1 MQGGE
6 RLPAA
11 VFCHGTEGADIGFAP
26 KHLEAGHPELDIG
39 IRAGDR
45 IVEVDDAVVGVD
57 DVDRRIGQAVE
68 DVAGGFVTFAQKAG
82 GAALPDV
89 LPDDFGHEDEG
100 VHFLLRPYAAVAALL
115 EADMADHVPVA
126 HDVALEERGD
136 GVVEDERFFFRG
148 DFRKIAAIID
158 AAGVPCFGQLDFVD
172 GDVLELLLGAPF
184 RIGAPFMRDADGLP
198 VERVFKDE
206 NLVHAQGVSDE
217 MQRLVDPFVHV
228 VHAEED
234 INDVHHDAVA
244 DGVDGEG
251 RGCLDAVGVS
261 AGGLAEEFVTV
272 FAVPFGVVQGDVG
285 LPEQILIG
293 DGTLGNGDAHADGDG
308 VVDIAVFKQVADG
321 GAEGLRACADTRD
334 FRNVAHVDVEFVAA
348 HAPDDVVLPEGAP
361 KLAGDFH
368 DDGVPGEV
376 PHAVVDVLE
385 IVDVDHEQH
394 AGTAGPCVAQGD
406 ADFLFGRDLVVKP
419 GHGVGAALIKEPELF
434 ALLPVDVAQRAHGF
448 DGLAEGVQDVGAVEG
463 EPALAA

>member
-1 MQGGE
+1 MCGLLVFPKDTGNRNFTDALEGRVLMQGGE

-136 GVVEDERFFFRG
+136 GAVEDERFFFRG

-158 AAGVPCFGQLDFVD
+158 AAGVPCFGT
-172 GDVLELLLGAPF
+172 APWCSISD
-184 RIGAPFMRDADGLP
+184 RSTI
-198 VERVFKDE
+198 
-206 NLVHAQGVSDE
+206 HA
-217 MQRLVDPFVHV
+217 R
-228 VHAEED
+228 
-234 INDVHHDAVA
+234 
-244 DGVDGEG
+244 
-251 RGCLDAVGVS
+251 C
-261 AGGLAEEFVTV
+261 
-272 FAVPFGVVQGDVG
+272 
-285 LPEQILIG
+285 
-293 DGTLGNGDAHADGDG
+293 
-308 VVDIAVFKQVADG
+308 
-321 GAEGLRACADTRD
+321 
-334 FRNVAHVDVEFVAA
+334 
-348 HAPDDVVLPEGAP
+348 
-361 KLAGDFH
+361 
-368 DDGVPGEV
+368 
-376 PHAVVDVLE
+376 
-385 IVDVDHEQH
+385 
-394 AGTAGPCVAQGD
+394 
-406 ADFLFGRDLVVKP
+406 
-419 GHGVGAALIKEPELF
+419 
-434 ALLPVDVAQRAHGF
+434 
-448 DGLAEGVQDVGAVEG
+448 
-463 EPALAA
+463 

>member
-1 MQGGE
+1 
-6 RLPAA
+6 
-11 VFCHGTEGADIGFAP
+11 
-26 KHLEAGHPELDIG
+26 
-39 IRAGDR
+39 
-45 IVEVDDAVVGVD
+45 
-57 DVDRRIGQAVE
+57 
-68 DVAGGFVTFAQKAG
+68 
-82 GAALPDV
+82 
-89 LPDDFGHEDEG
+89 
-100 VHFLLRPYAAVAALL
+100 
-115 EADMADHVPVA
+115 
-126 HDVALEERGD
+126 
-136 GVVEDERFFFRG
+136 
-148 DFRKIAAIID
+148 
-158 AAGVPCFGQLDFVD
+158 
-172 GDVLELLLGAPF
+172 
-184 RIGAPFMRDADGLP
+184 MRDADGLP
-198 VERVFKDE
+198 VERVFKYE

-234 INDVHHDAVA
+234 IDDVHHDAVA

-293 DGTLGNGDAHADGDG
+293 DGALGNGDAHADGDG

-406 ADFLFGRDLVVKP
+406 ADFLFGRDL
-419 GHGVGAALIKEPELF
+419 L
-434 ALLPVDVAQRAHGF
+434 
-448 DGLAEGVQDVGAVEG
+448 
-463 EPALAA
+463 